1 MMQNGLELMAIGMTA
16 VFAFLAIL
24 VTTLSLMG
32 AYFRRFPEP
41 VATGAGTTGASSGRR
56 ASAAG
61 APGSRLPGSSAIAA
75 AAAAAFD
82 TDQRRERGDEAN

>member
-32 AYFRRFPEP
+32 AYFRRFPEA
-41 VATGAGTTGASSGRR
+41 VATGATSAGR
-56 ASAAG
+56 ASAGG

>member
-24 VTTLSLMG
+24 VTILSLMG

-41 VATGAGTTGASSGRR
+41 VATGATSAGR

-61 APGSRLPGSSAIAA
+61 APGSRLPGSSVIAA

-82 TDQRRERGDEAN
+82 TNKQTESGDETR